1 MDVRDNLLYACKSY
15 GFIMHKLRAYRLCIV
30 SMILGIKDCHCF
42 IDYDLSQL
50 NLREYS
56 MLWRFNF

>member
-1 MDVRDNLLYACKSY
+1 MNIRDNLLYAYKSY
-15 GFIMHKLRAYRLCIV
+15 GFIMHKLRAYRLGIV
-30 SMILGIKDCHCF
+30 SMILGIIDCQCF

-50 NLREYS
+50 NLHEHS